1 MCGFKYYGPGVLMMV
16 LVIIIIIIVHGLVV
30 DVFKE
35 LT

>member
-16 LVIIIIIIVHGLVV
+16 LIIIIIIVHGLVV